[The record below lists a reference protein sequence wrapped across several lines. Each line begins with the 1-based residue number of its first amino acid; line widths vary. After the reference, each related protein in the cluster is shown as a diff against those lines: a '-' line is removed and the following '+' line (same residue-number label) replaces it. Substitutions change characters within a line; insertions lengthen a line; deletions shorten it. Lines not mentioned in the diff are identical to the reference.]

1 MEWKI
6 GRQKIE
12 AKEAKVMSDYIVL
25 PFLTIVTLISIIR
38 ITGINS
44 YQQTFYTVM
53 EFGMGI
59 DPSTNFALVNPMRRD
74 CPPGYKKRYL
84 EPSKRCKDQFT
95 VGTGMNR

>member
-1 MEWKI
+1 
-6 GRQKIE
+6 
-12 AKEAKVMSDYIVL
+12 
-25 PFLTIVTLISIIR
+25 
-38 ITGINS
+38 
-44 YQQTFYTVM
+44 M